1 MCLYF
6 LIHDNFVDKEPS
18 DIVVKGAEP
27 DIHSEVP
34 NNIEEIA
41 TDIPPEVK
49 ESEESEVME
58 SGELIHGINCVCKLY
73 MGTCIGNIV
82 NDSKEDENENNT
94 EDYSV

>member
-6 LIHDNFVDKEPS
+6 LLYDNFVDKEPS
-18 DIVVKGAEP
+18 DIDVKRTET

-58 SGELIHGINCVCKLY
+58 SGEIWSIIAKIARIAEKTKIILGSFFLR
-73 MGTCIGNIV
+73 T
-82 NDSKEDENENNT
+82 
-94 EDYSV
+94 